1 MKIELAH
8 RIREFPPYLF
18 ARIDALKNE
27 ERKKGKDLID
37 LGIGD
42 PDLPTPPHIV
52 AALAEGGAR
61 PGDPPLSRL
70 TSAWGTSAGR
80 RGVHAD
86 ALRPHLRSDQR
97 GDRA

>member
-1 MKIELAH
+1 MKIELAN
-8 RIREFPPYLF
+8 RIRELPPYLF

-52 AALAEGGAR
+52 EALAEAAR
-61 PGDPPLSRL
+61 EPSHAPLSVVRRDGEL
-70 TSAWGTSAGR
+70 PPGR
-80 RGVHAD
+80 R
-86 ALRPHLRSDQR
+86 RRS
-97 GDRA
+97 